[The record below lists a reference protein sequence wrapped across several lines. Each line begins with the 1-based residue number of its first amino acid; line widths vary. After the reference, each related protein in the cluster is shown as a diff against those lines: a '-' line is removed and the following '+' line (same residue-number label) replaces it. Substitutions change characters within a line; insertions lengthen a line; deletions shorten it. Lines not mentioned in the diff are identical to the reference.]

1 MKICIREAA
10 HVHLLKIFL
19 MIVSQS
25 VDDGLENQPLNDA
38 LLDIWYDAAAR
49 QVRLSPSY
57 VI

>member
-1 MKICIREAA
+1 M
-10 HVHLLKIFL
+10 HLLKIFL

-49 QVRLSPSY
+49 QVRLLPSY